1 MNPTNSRLFRLL
13 SPSLSFLV
21 GTSLWLGGCGES
33 ISVETVR
40 PRKGEIEELFSE
52 PAKTRLETTYLI
64 TMPIAGEI
72 GRIEFE
78 PGDSVEAGQELARY
92 DLTPFQQ
99 EVEEA
104 RALVN
109 ELEAEI
115 ALSDYNKLEE
125 TAKIET
131 IAMISSM
138 QETLKAA
145 QAQVDAEKRRSERSA
160 KELDRIQKLAT
171 ERSVSQS
178 QLDDAQLNAETTL
191 IELRKQEFLYTA
203 LKAIQTA
210 VELGPRFVDEY
221 LGRKQLQRSVLGHKL
236 AQAQARLARAEH
248 DSARAAIRSPI
259 RGVVLERY
267 ELGDRYLPAGQQLL
281 LLGDL
286 NQLEVIA
293 DVLTQD
299 ALRLQAGSPVFL
311 EPATGFEPIPGI
323 VTRIEPAGFT
333 KLSSLGVEQ
342 QRVNVI
348 VSFQGPHENL
358 GVGYQLQARF
368 VTGSSKDA
376 LIIPRSCVMQDVDQ
390 RYYVMAIEQNRVKK
404 KWIALGL
411 KSDLEMEIQ
420 EGLTEE
426 DTLVLHPDATL
437 RDGMRVRMMP

>member
-1 MNPTNSRLFRLL
+1 MNPTNSRVVCLL
-13 SPSLSFLV
+13 SPCLSVLV
-21 GTSLWLGGCGES
+21 GTSLWLSGCGES
-33 ISVETVR
+33 IDVESAR
-40 PRKGEIEELFSE
+40 PRKGEIEESFSE

-72 GRIEFE
+72 GRIDFE
-78 PGDSVEAGQELARY
+78 PGDPVEAGQELARY

-99 EVEEA
+99 EVEES
-104 RALVN
+104 RALVK

-125 TAKIET
+125 TVKIET
-131 IAMISSM
+131 EAMIASI

-160 KELDRIQKLAT
+160 KELERIQKLAT
-171 ERSVSQS
+171 EKSVSQS
-178 QLDDAQLNAETTL
+178 QLDDAQLTAETAL
-191 IELRKQEFLYTA
+191 IELRKQEFLHTA
-203 LKAIQTA
+203 MKAMQTA

-221 LGRKQLQRSVLGHKL
+221 LGRKQLQRSVLGHKM

-248 DSARAAIRSPI
+248 DYARAAIRSPI
-259 RGVVLERY
+259 NGVALERY

-286 NQLEVIA
+286 NQLEVTA
-293 DVLTQD
+293 EVLTQD
-299 ALRLQAGSPVFL
+299 ALRLSPGSPVFL
-311 EPATGFEPIPGI
+311 EPATGFEPIPG
-323 VTRIEPAGFT
+323 VVKRIEPAGFT

-342 QRVNVI
+342 QRINVI
-348 VSFQGPHENL
+348 VSFQGPHEKL

-368 VTGSSKDA
+368 LTGGKKET

-390 RYYVMAIEQNRVKK
+390 RYYVMAIEQNNLRK
-404 KWIALGL
+404 KWITLGL
-411 KSDLEMEIQ
+411 KSDLEMEIL

-437 RDGMRVRMMP
+437 RDGARVRIVP

>member
-1 MNPTNSRLFRLL
+1 MHTIHPRVTRLL
-13 SPSLSFLV
+13 PPWLPVLA
-21 GTSLWLGGCGES
+21 GTLLFAGGCGETVEVE
-33 ISVETVR
+33 SVQ
-40 PRKGEIEELFSE
+40 PRRGAIEESFSE
-52 PAKTRLETTYLI
+52 PAQTRLETTYLI
-64 TMPIAGEI
+64 TMPLAGEI
-72 GRIEFE
+72 GRIELE
-78 PGDSVEAGQELARY
+78 PGDPVEAGQELARY

-99 EVEEA
+99 EVEES

-109 ELEAEI
+109 ELEAGI

-131 IAMISSM
+131 VAMIASI

-171 ERSVSQS
+171 EKSVSQS
-178 QLDDAQLNAETTL
+178 QLDDAQLNAETAL
-191 IELRKQEFLYTA
+191 IELRKQEFLHTA
-203 LKAIQTA
+203 MKAIQAA
-210 VELGPRFVDEY
+210 VELGPRFVDEF

-259 RGVVLERY
+259 NGVVLERY

-281 LLGDL
+281 QLGDL
-286 NQLEVIA
+286 KQLEVIA

-299 ALRLQAGSPVFL
+299 ALRLAPGSPVSL
-311 EPATGFEPIPGI
+311 EPAAGFPPIPG
-323 VTRIEPAGFT
+323 VVKRIEPAGFT

-348 VSFQGPHENL
+348 VSFQGPHDKL
-358 GVGYQLQARF
+358 GAGYQLQARF
-368 VTGSSKDA
+368 LTGSKADT

-390 RYYVMAIEQNRVKK
+390 RYYVMAIAQGSLKK
-404 KWIALGL
+404 KIVALGF
-411 KSDLEMEIQ
+411 KSDLEMEIL
-420 EGLTEE
+420 EGLSPE

-437 RDGMRVRMMP
+437 RDGARVRIVP